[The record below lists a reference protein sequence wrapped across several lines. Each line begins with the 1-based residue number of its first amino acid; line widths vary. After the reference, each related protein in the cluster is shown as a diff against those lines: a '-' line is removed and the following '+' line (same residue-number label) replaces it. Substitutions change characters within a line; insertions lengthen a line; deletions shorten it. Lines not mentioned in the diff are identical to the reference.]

1 MTTHSRAGLVLLA
14 GVVAV
19 AGTACAATRS
29 LLAPDPTVRP
39 ADAAWVLIENPRFP
53 DVASEPEYVWVE
65 EGKIPTTMKSLVF
78 GKSSLLAPPDKITKY
93 GKPPGDGRVSALQ
106 AGAFKVETPVAV
118 AAAPGGPR
126 TDATGGAGAR
136 PSTRG
141 YVVFVDTSRVV
152 IDLAEPDG
160 VKVGTKVSVRRANI
174 AIVHPISGQ
183 SLGELDEEVA
193 IGRVIEVRDKYSVV
207 EIQKAIAGAPV
218 HEKDR
223 VVLR

>member
-1 MTTHSRAGLVLLA
+1 MTIHSRAGLVLLA

-19 AGTACAATRS
+19 VGTACTATRS

-39 ADAAWVLIENPRFP
+39 ADATWLLIKNPRCC
-53 DVASEPEYVWVE
+53 DVASEPEYIWVE
-65 EGKIPTTMKSLVF
+65 EDKVPTTMKSLVF
-78 GKSSLLAPPDKITKY
+78 GKSSLLAPPEKIAKY
-93 GKPPGDGRVSALQ
+93 GKPPGGGRVSALQ
-106 AGAFKVETPVAV
+106 AGAFKVETPVA
-118 AAAPGGPR
+118 AAAVPSGPR
-126 TDATGGAGAR
+126 TDAAGGAGTR
-136 PSTRG
+136 PTTRG
-141 YVVFVDTSRVV
+141 YVVFVDPSRVV
-152 IDLAEPDG
+152 IDLAERDG

-174 AIVHPISGQ
+174 AIVHPISGE

-193 IGRVIEVRDKYSVV
+193 IGRVIEVRDKYSVI